1 MLHNPQSLKKILI
14 SRFFSGPQILFPLFS
29 EKNCTFRQ
37 KMEFLPYLQL
47 QDEIIVFLYFYQRN
61 KRERAKKTII
71 VGLDVVMRGGRIQFT
86 NYFISDRFVG
96 ILISLYYRS
105 VCGEAYCS
113 PWCQG
118 LFESLLP
125 QVFSG
130 SRTDDL
136 DRTDNPKY
144 LDGKDN
150 IDFLGRIDDL

>member
-1 MLHNPQSLKKILI
+1 MLHNPQSLKKNFDFEIFVQDL
-14 SRFFSGPQILFPLFS
+14 RFPLFS
-29 EKNCTFRQ
+29 EENGTFRQ

-47 QDEIIVFLYFYQRN
+47 QDEIIVLLCFYQRN
-61 KRERAKKTII
+61 KRERAKKSII
-71 VGLDVVMRGGRIQFT
+71 VGLDVVMSGGRIQFT

-105 VCGEAYCS
+105 VCGEVYCS

-118 LFESLLP
+118 SFESLLP

-144 LDGKDN
+144 LDGKEN
-150 IDFLGRIDDL
+150 IDFLNRIDDL